1 MCIYGLSVGLSGLT
15 EVGGVHVT
23 ADLSSTQR
31 VGQASRARR
40 LDFFFF
46 LLARVLVLDKG
57 VVAEFDSPVNL
68 IAAGG
73 IFYGM
78 AKDAGL
84 A

>member
-1 MCIYGLSVGLSGLT
+1 MKWVGGRVCAWGQVAPWAEEGLT
-15 EVGGVHVT
+15 VSVFPG
-23 ADLSSTQR
+23 
-31 VGQASRARR
+31 
-40 LDFFFF
+40 
-46 LLARVLVLDKG
+46 RVLVLDRG
-57 VVAEFDSPVNL
+57 VVAEFDSPSNL

>member
-15 EVGGVHVT
+15 EVGGLHVT

-31 VGQASRARR
+31 VGQASRAGR

-46 LLARVLVLDKG
+46 LARVLVLDKG